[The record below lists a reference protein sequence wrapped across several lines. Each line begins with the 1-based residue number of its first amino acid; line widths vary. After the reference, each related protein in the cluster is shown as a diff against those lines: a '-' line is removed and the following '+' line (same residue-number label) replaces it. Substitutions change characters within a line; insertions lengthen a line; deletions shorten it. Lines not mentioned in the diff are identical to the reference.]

1 MEGERE
7 VPSLLKDKKNIV
19 DKENKMADSTSYMQL
34 LERGKEIDALLE
46 LSDLN
51 DEDKEE
57 LEHIWRSLKSRKE
70 SKFDAIISVIKECDR
85 HLDRVEKDIQELKS
99 NHEHW
104 KNKRKHIINIIKNAY
119 SSKLI
124 SAMPTGNK
132 YQATIKTVKSKLVD
146 NFKSWT
152 DYERKKFGL
161 RKETTITRIADEEI
175 LNKKEEDIP
184 DKEYLRKAIE
194 NETTSAPAAAKLV
207 KRVSFTYNLRKR
219 IKTGI

>member
-1 MEGERE
+1 MVEEKE
-7 VPSLLKDKKNIV
+7 DLSQLKARKNIV
-19 DKENKMADSTSYMQL
+19 GKENRMADSTSYIQL
-34 LERGKEIDALLE
+34 LEQSREIDSLLE
-46 LSDLN
+46 LSNLN

-85 HLDRVEKDIQELKS
+85 HLDRVEKEIQELKS

-152 DYERKKFGL
+152 DYERKNFGL
-161 RKETTITRIADEEI
+161 KKETIITRISNEEI
-175 LNKKEEDIP
+175 LNKKEENIP

-194 NETTSAPAAAKLV
+194 SEADSAPAAAKLV

-219 IKTGI
+219 LKTGI